1 MRLQFKRNALFPWAF
16 FDFHWEME
24 KRRRN
29 KTPNQSK
36 RILFPQNFIHCCW
49 ILLYIARES
58 EKKLYGTHILL
69 TRIKECIRSIKLAHE
84 ICTDIRAINRS
95 THTHTHNE
103 QPTDSMFN
111 IHKYHKHNNYYRA
124 TTKMW
129 KQNDTNRTWQ

>member
-1 MRLQFKRNALFPWAF
+1 
-16 FDFHWEME
+16 ME

-95 THTHTHNE
+95 THTHTHTTSSQRIQCSTFTNITNTTTITE
-103 QPTDSMFN
+103 QQQKCENKMTQIERD
-111 IHKYHKHNNYYRA
+111 NNSNNA
-124 TTKMW
+124 KW
-129 KQNDTNRTWQ
+129 QVKQQ